1 MFKIRSVA
9 LRELTVSEV
18 EDVNGA
24 VLPLMFVGAV
34 ALSKVSAVSVASM
47 AGFMTGA
54 GIGGAVY
61 YNQR

>member
-1 MFKIRSVA
+1 MRD
-9 LRELTVSEV
+9 LTVAEI
-18 EDVNGA
+18 EHVNGA

-61 YNQR
+61 YHQR

>member
-1 MFKIRSVA
+1 M
-9 LRELTVSEV
+9 RELTVVEV
-18 EDVNGA
+18 ETVNGA

-54 GIGGAVY
+54 GIGGSVY

>member
-1 MFKIRSVA
+1 V
-9 LRELTVSEV
+9 RELTVVEV
-18 EDVNGA
+18 ETVNGA

-54 GIGGAVY
+54 GVAAAVH
-61 YNQR
+61 YNPR

>member
-1 MFKIRSVA
+1 M
-9 LRELTVSEV
+9 RELTIAET
-18 EDVNGA
+18 EEVNGA

-54 GIGGAVY
+54 SIGGAVY